1 MTQINY
7 EQPWIPY
14 TEDYTKDKP
23 LTLPNGK
30 IFECDIKIAL
40 GNWAW
45 DKGLTFA
52 GVVSEDES
60 FGFEINIK
68 SNPDNPK
75 DWIYDLPQP

>member
-1 MTQINY
+1 MQINF

-52 GVVSEDES
+52 GVVSQDES
-60 FGFEINIK
+60 YGFEIKIK
-68 SNPDNPK
+68 SSPDNPK
-75 DWIYDLPQP
+75 DWIYDLS

>member
-1 MTQINY
+1 MTQINWD
-7 EQPWIPY
+7 QSWIPY
-14 TEDYTKDKP
+14 DGEYKQDKP

-75 DWIYDLPQP
+75 DWIYNI

>member
-1 MTQINY
+1 MNEINFD
-7 EQPWIPY
+7 QSWIPY
-14 TEDYTKDKP
+14 DGEYKQDKP
-23 LTLPNGK
+23 LQLPPGK
-30 IFECDIKIAL
+30 IFEHDIKYAL
-40 GNWAW
+40 GTWAW
-45 DKGLTFA
+45 DHGLTFA

>member
-1 MTQINY
+1 MQINY

-14 TEDYTKDKP
+14 TGDYTKDKP

-52 GVVSEDES
+52 GVVSGDES

-75 DWIYDLPQP
+75 DWIYDI